1 MKNITRIE
9 DYLDGQLSAAERSFF
24 EADLLTDP
32 ELADAHSIL
41 QEARVLLAEHWSNCQ
56 QEAALSK
63 TLKSLGKGYF
73 GKHRSRWAPL
83 RQAGWWLLPLA
94 VGLILW
100 LIWPR
105 AEPKPSA
112 PMLFARHFHPALD
125 FSAAR
130 SEGEAPDQL
139 EQAYQQ
145 GDYARVLAL
154 ITSRQSDKDS
164 AAYNSFYFLQLG
176 QVLLLNHQPEAARA
190 ALLKVQNGYVQQRQW
205 YLAMSALAANDPA
218 SARQI
223 LQGIAVDE
231 GPFQAEARVVLEAL
245 K

>member
-1 MKNITRIE
+1 MKNIARIE
-9 DYLDGQLSAAERSFF
+9 EYLDGQLSAADRAAF
-24 EADLLTDP
+24 ESDLLTDP

-41 QEARVLLAEHWSNCQ
+41 QEARGLLAEHWSNSQ
-56 QEAALSK
+56 QEVALSK
-63 TLKSLGKGYF
+63 TLHTLGKRHF
-73 GKHRSRWAPL
+73 GRHRSRWAPL
-83 RQAGWWLLPLA
+83 RQAGWWLLALA
-94 VGLILW
+94 VALMLW

-154 ITSRQSDKDS
+154 ITTQQSEKDS

-176 QVLLLNHQPEAARA
+176 QVLLLNHQPEAAQA

-218 SARQI
+218 SAQRI
-223 LQGIAVDE
+223 LQGIAVEE